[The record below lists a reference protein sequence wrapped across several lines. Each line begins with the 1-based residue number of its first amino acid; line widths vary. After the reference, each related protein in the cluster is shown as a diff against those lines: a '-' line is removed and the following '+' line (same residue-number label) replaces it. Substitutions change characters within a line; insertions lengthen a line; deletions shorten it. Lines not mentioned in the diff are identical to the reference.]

1 MYKKIIISLLLI
13 ALSNYLACT
22 SFSVVTK
29 ESKVNDIENGKYSG
43 EMFLITV
50 NSSRYHFDEWH
61 YYVKNDTLFGNGFE
75 ESVVG
80 KIPFKGAIPVEDID
94 YIEIKKADT
103 LATIG
108 LVLGISAA
116 ILLIWGLIWSASL
129 TNSLSSQ

>member
-1 MYKKIIISLLLI
+1 MYKKIITSLLFFSL
-13 ALSNYLACT
+13 LNYLACT
-22 SFSVVTK
+22 TLSVAPK
-29 ESKVNDIENGKYSG
+29 ESKIEEIKIGKFSG
-43 EMFLITV
+43 EIFLVTV
-50 NSSRYHFDEWH
+50 NNSRYTFDEWH

-80 KIPFKGAIPVEDID
+80 EIPFKGAIPVEDIN

-129 TNSLSSQ
+129 TNSLSTQ

>member
-1 MYKKIIISLLLI
+1 MYKKIITSLLFFSL
-13 ALSNYLACT
+13 LNYLACT
-22 SFSVVTK
+22 TLSVAPK
-29 ESKVNDIENGKYSG
+29 ESKIEEIKIGKFSG
-43 EMFLITV
+43 EIFLVTV
-50 NSSRYHFDEWH
+50 NNSRYNFDEWH

-80 KIPFKGAIPVEDID
+80 EIPFKGAIPVEDIN

-129 TNSLSSQ
+129 TNSLSTQ